1 MTAIPRRFAV
11 ASLAALMPLAAV
23 AIATAPPSA
32 AESCSRGQV
41 SYKGNCVDTC
51 NDSQIRNADTGG
63 CQSLLS
69 ATLEKAGTPAV
80 AKLTPDELGGV
91 VQLANNIGALP
102 DVNQTVGTSFGIANT
117 VVGWPAT
124 VVGTAASTANA
135 LDLLGL
141 APGPGMVSDV
151 ASLASTV
158 SAVSGGLP
166 ALPPTPPLGLAQ
178 LPPPPP
184 IGLPGLPP
192 PPPFGLP
199 ELPPPP
205 PFGLPGLPPPPPF
218 GLPGLPP
225 PPPPIGLP
233 QLPPPPPI
241 GLPQIGLP
249 RKALIGCGPQL
260 LFYRPCL

>member
-69 ATLEKAGTPAV
+69 ATLEKAETPAV
-80 AKLTPDELGGV
+80 AKLTPDDLGGV

-102 DVNQTVGTSFGIANT
+102 EVNQTIDTSFGIANT

-124 VVGTAASTANA
+124 FAGAAADTATT

-151 ASLASTV
+151 ASLASAV
-158 SAVSGGLP
+158 PAVSGGLP
-166 ALPPTPPLGLAQ
+166 ALPPPLPMGLAQ

-192 PPPFGLP
+192 PPNFKLP
-199 ELPPPP
+199 S
-205 PFGLPGLPPPPPF
+205 
-218 GLPGLPP
+218 
-225 PPPPIGLP
+225 PPPIGLP

>member
-1 MTAIPRRFAV
+1 MTAIPRRFAA
-11 ASLAALMPLAAV
+11 ASLAALMPLATV

-32 AESCSRGQV
+32 AETCSRGQV
-41 SYKGNCVDTC
+41 SYNGNCVDTC
-51 NDSQIRNADTGG
+51 NDSQIRNADTGE

-69 ATLEKAGTPAV
+69 ATLEKAETPAV
-80 AKLTPDELGGV
+80 AELTPDDLGGV
-91 VQLANNIGALP
+91 VQLANNLGALP
-102 DVNQTVGTSFGIANT
+102 EVNQTLDTSFGIANT

-124 VVGTAASTANA
+124 FASAAADTAIA

-141 APGPGMVSDV
+141 TPGGGSYSGGGNPFAAAASA

-158 SAVSGGLP
+158 PAVSTGLP
-166 ALPPTPPLGLAQ
+166 AVPPPTGLAQ
-178 LPPPPP
+178 LLPPPPP

-192 PPPFGLP
+192 PPNFKL
-199 ELPPPP
+199 
-205 PFGLPGLPPPPPF
+205 
-218 GLPGLPP
+218 P

-249 RKALIGCGPQL
+249 RKALIGCGPKL

>member
-1 MTAIPRRFAV
+1 MTAIPRRFAA
-11 ASLAALMPLAAV
+11 ASLAALMPLATV

-41 SYKGNCVDTC
+41 SYNGSCVDTC
-51 NDSQIRNADTGG
+51 NDSQIRNADTGE

-69 ATLEKAGTPAV
+69 ATLEKAETPAV
-80 AKLTPDELGGV
+80 ATLTPEDLGGV
-91 VQLANNIGALP
+91 VQLADNIGALP
-102 DVNQTVGTSFGIANT
+102 EVNQTIDTSFGIANT

-124 VVGTAASTANA
+124 FAGAAADTAIA

-141 APGPGMVSDV
+141 TPGGGSDSGNGNPFAAA
-151 ASLASTV
+151 ASAANLASTV
-158 SAVSGGLP
+158 PAVSRGLP
-166 ALPPTPPLGLAQ
+166 ALPPPLPMGLAQ

-192 PPPFGLP
+192 PPPI
-199 ELPPPP
+199 
-205 PFGLPGLPPPPPF
+205 GLPGLPPPPNF
-218 GLPGLPP
+218 KLP

-249 RKALIGCGPQL
+249 RKALIGCGPKL